1 MLQMDDVLNISF
13 TDEDV
18 TTRSENGEEDN
29 GVSGGH
35 NTAGNDLDTMVYMHC
50 SIVNCNY

>member
-1 MLQMDDVLNISF
+1 MLQMDDALNISF

-18 TTRSENGEEDN
+18 TTRSKNGEEDN

-35 NTAGNDLDTMVYMHC
+35 NTAGNGLDTMVYINC
-50 SIVNCNY
+50 SIVYCNY